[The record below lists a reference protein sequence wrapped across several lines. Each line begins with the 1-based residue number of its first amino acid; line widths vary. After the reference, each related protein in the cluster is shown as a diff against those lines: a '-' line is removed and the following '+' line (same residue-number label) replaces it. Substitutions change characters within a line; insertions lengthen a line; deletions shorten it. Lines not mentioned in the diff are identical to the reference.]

1 MKNEEMEK
9 NPFLYLINLS
19 KSKIKS
25 NENQKQS
32 KEKNRPISPIK
43 LLKLTKSLHKPENNK
58 EFIYSPLQTAPN
70 IIHNNIID
78 NQKKIKNNHSQK
90 KIKESLNVNNDY
102 LKKIDDLKKKL
113 KDKESE
119 LNKEK
124 KKSLSIIKE
133 NIILKKGI
141 KDYKNKIESLLKDAN
156 LETKDNDLYNKIINV
171 TNIIIQN
178 LNDYSSE
185 INGLSENE
193 LIKLNNKYGNIN
205 KIYNKKKN
213 DK

>member
-1 MKNEEMEK
+1 MKNDEMEK

-19 KSKIKS
+19 KSKIKT
-25 NENQKQS
+25 NDNQKQS

-43 LLKLTKSLHKPENNK
+43 LLKFTKSLHKPENNK

-70 IIHNNIID
+70 MINNNNIID
-78 NQKKIKNNHSQK
+78 NKKQIKNNHSQK
-90 KIKESLNVNNDY
+90 KIKSLNHNND
-102 LKKIDDLKKKL
+102 KIDDLKKKL
-113 KDKESE
+113 KDKENE

-124 KKSLSIIKE
+124 KKSMSIIKE

>member
-1 MKNEEMEK
+1 MEK

-113 KDKESE
+113 KDK
-119 LNKEK
+119 
-124 KKSLSIIKE
+124 
-133 NIILKKGI
+133 G
-141 KDYKNKIESLLKDAN
+141 
-156 LETKDNDLYNKIINV
+156 
-171 TNIIIQN
+171 
-178 LNDYSSE
+178 
-185 INGLSENE
+185 NE
-193 LIKLNNKYGNIN
+193 
-205 KIYNKKKN
+205 
-213 DK
+213 

>member
-1 MKNEEMEK
+1 MK
-9 NPFLYLINLS
+9 FSYV
-19 KSKIKS
+19 
-25 NENQKQS
+25 
-32 KEKNRPISPIK
+32 
-43 LLKLTKSLHKPENNK
+43 
-58 EFIYSPLQTAPN
+58 TA
-70 IIHNNIID
+70 
-78 NQKKIKNNHSQK
+78 
-90 KIKESLNVNNDY
+90 Y
-102 LKKIDDLKKKL
+102 GFG
-113 KDKESE
+113 KDKKNE

-124 KKSLSIIKE
+124 KKSMSIIKE

-141 KDYKNKIESLLKDAN
+141 KDYKNKIESLLKEAN